1 MNEVE
6 ELALD
11 SLATGG
17 PKEVLTEQANN
28 NPEVPSVEPSAISEE
43 KKNETPVN
51 EGCSQHFIIWRRKY
65 RKCR

>member
-11 SLATGG
+11 SVASGG

-28 NPEVPSVEPSAISEE
+28 NPDVPEVDPVDTSALP
-43 KKNETPVN
+43 KETVN
-51 EGCSQHFIIWRRKY
+51 LEGEDINLLLQD
-65 RKCR
+65 